1 MVLFVEQMEIENLVL
16 MKLYTVIPL
25 MVTTL
30 YSGWN
35 VMFGTGQNLLK
46 YFLKF
51 LPTISAFKISVMNT

>member
-1 MVLFVEQMEIENLVL
+1 ME
-16 MKLYTVIPL
+16 LYTVIPL

-51 LPTISAFKISVMNT
+51 LPTISTFKTSVMNI

>member
-1 MVLFVEQMEIENLVL
+1 MEIENLVL

-25 MVTTL
+25 MVTAL